1 MINLDRI
8 LDVMKDEFENDE
20 LVKDENIKKLEL
32 NLNNLLQR
40 VFEIDPE
47 LSFDID
53 SLHGEIASAYVNC
66 CFKNGVRY
74 GLNIK

>member
-8 LDVMKDEFENDE
+8 LDVMKDEFESDE

-32 NLNNLLQR
+32 NLNDLLQR

-53 SLHGEIASAYVNC
+53 DLYGEIASAYVNC